1 MTFREKLDQLLLDA
15 YKEVAGIHYNEGA
28 VDSPEQEAK
37 EWLLTN
43 GQNFKRAIIQAI
55 LDELPEKK
63 SVKERL
69 KYHRD
74 IGLEVD
80 IESAN
85 SYNQAIDELRQRLT
99 K

>member
-55 LDELPEKK
+55 LDELPE
-63 SVKERL
+63 
-69 KYHRD
+69 
-74 IGLEVD
+74 D
-80 IESAN
+80 IEPKRGRDSLSPLDIMHN
-85 SYNQAIDELRQRLT
+85 LTLEELR
-99 K
+99 KKFSNE